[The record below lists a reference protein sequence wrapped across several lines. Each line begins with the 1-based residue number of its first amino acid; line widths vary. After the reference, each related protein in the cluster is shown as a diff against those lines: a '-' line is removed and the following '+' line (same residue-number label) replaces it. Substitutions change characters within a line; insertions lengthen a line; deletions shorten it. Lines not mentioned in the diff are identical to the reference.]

1 MPTHIFAQ
9 KSGVFLDIPVAG
21 AYNSTT
27 DFLEDIIMFDVDRYI
42 SDLLLRLKDQYSE
55 RLLYVGLQGSYLRG
69 EAKESSDI
77 DIMVVVES
85 LSVADLDAYRSVIGQ
100 LPNSDKSCGFICG
113 SDDLLA
119 WNPLE
124 ICHLLH
130 STRDY
135 YGVLS
140 EIVPQYGRSDVINFV
155 RLSINNLYH
164 EICHRYIHGS
174 RNKNVD
180 RLPSTYRNVFFI
192 LQNLHYLRTGV
203 FVPTKAQ
210 LLEALTG
217 NDRDILSAALHLEN
231 ATDYDFDIFFEL
243 LFLWCRDTLRRT
255 HFL

>member
-1 MPTHIFAQ
+1 
-9 KSGVFLDIPVAG
+9 
-21 AYNSTT
+21 
-27 DFLEDIIMFDVDRYI
+27 MFDVDRHI
-42 SDLLLRLKDQYSE
+42 SDLLLLLKDHYSE

-100 LPNSDKSCGFICG
+100 LPNPEKSCGFIC
-113 SDDLLA
+113 SSVDLLA

-140 EIVPQYGRSDVINFV
+140 KLVPQYGRSDVINFV
-155 RLSINNLYH
+155 RVSVNNLYH

-174 RNKNVD
+174 RQKNMD
-180 RLPSTYRNVFFI
+180 RLPGTYRNVFFI
-192 LQNLHYLRTGV
+192 LQNLHYLETGV
-203 FVPTKAQ
+203 FVPTKER
-210 LLEALTG
+210 LLSALSG
-217 NDRDILSAALHLEN
+217 PDRDILSAALYLEKSEE
-231 ATDYDFDIFFEL
+231 YDFDMFFRLIFS
-243 LFLWCRDTLRRT
+243 WCQDTLRRVS
-255 HFL
+255 FL